1 MFKRACA
8 LLLLTVALYG
18 CGGGKG
24 TTDKLFT
31 YRAGSRW
38 VYQFSGT
45 VTLPAAQGG
54 GTQNVQ
60 ANSTYTMQVSAN
72 TFKDLNNQDVN
83 ILERTFDLKLLDGRT
98 VQANLRLYVTQSS
111 LGLFVHGTNNW
122 IGQTFDQNRDRFV
135 PAGAN
140 PPFKFLYLPS
150 PVADGTTVAYANPFV
165 ATPAAGFE
173 LQAAG
178 ARQQTQVPAGDFL
191 ARSFAVNEEFNQFKL
206 LNGRIAPDVG
216 IISGTVDLTLSDGT
230 KINGTIRL
238 QSVSL

>member
-1 MFKRACA
+1 
-8 LLLLTVALYG
+8 LLLVVALYG

-31 YRAGSRW
+31 YRAGSKW

-45 VTLPAAQGG
+45 VTLPADQGG

-60 ANSTYTMQVSAN
+60 ANSTLTLEVLSA

-83 ILERTFDLKLLDGRT
+83 ILERAFDLKLLDGRT
-98 VQANLRLYVTQSS
+98 LRANLRLYVSQSN

-122 IGQTFDQNRDRFV
+122 IGNTFDQTRDRFV

-150 PVADGTTVAYANPFV
+150 PVADGTTVTYANPFL

-173 LQAAG
+173 LQAVG
-178 ARQQTQVPAGDFL
+178 PRQQTQVPAGDFL
-191 ARSFAVNEEFNQFKL
+191 ARLFAVEEGFNQFKL
-206 LNGRIAPDVG
+206 LSGRIAPDVG
-216 IISGTVDLTLSDGT
+216 IISGTLDLTLSDGT
-230 KINGTIRL
+230 RINGTIRL
-238 QSVSL
+238 QSVNL